1 MTKPK
6 TRGRNVL
13 FRLYILG
20 QLTNDL
26 VDSAMVRSKLNP
38 NDFAVQSA
46 IRAYQPITPSQLS
59 TLLGTPPTTL
69 SSQLARLER
78 RKQIKRRRNPDDG
91 RSSLIELTKQGE
103 KNYEDRS
110 RSSPNTSTTRSRSW
124 TSRSTG
130 SRTLCVQRSR
140 GRTRALH
147 ARPGRPPGAA
157 AEPGSRNASGEGC
170 VSTAVSRKA
179 RKRPRS

>member
-1 MTKPK
+1 MAKPQ

-26 VDSAMVRSKLNP
+26 FDSAMTRRALNP
-38 NDFAVQSA
+38 NDFALQSA
-46 IRAYQPITPSQLS
+46 IRAYQPVTPGQLS

-91 RSSLIELTKQGE
+91 RSSLIELTKAGE
-103 KNYEDRS
+103 KNVVAAMPALRGAIALVAEHLDYSLEDLDVALDR
-110 RSSPNTSTTRSRSW
+110 
-124 TSRSTG
+124 
-130 SRTLCVQRSR
+130 LEDAL
-140 GRTRALH
+140 RA
-147 ARPGRPPGAA
+147 
-157 AEPGSRNASGEGC
+157 
-170 VSTAVSRKA
+170 AVSRPDEASSRTTGPAA
-179 RKRPRS
+179 RRRR

>member
-1 MTKPK
+1 MAKPK

-26 VDSAMVRSKLNP
+26 FDQSMARRKLNP

-46 IRAYQPITPSQLS
+46 IRAFQPITPSRLS

-69 SSQLARLER
+69 SSQLARLEQ

-91 RSSLIELTKQGE
+91 RSSLIELTKLGE
-103 KNYEDRS
+103 KNVVAALPALRGAISVVAEHLDYSLEELDLALDRLEDA
-110 RSSPNTSTTRSRSW
+110 
-124 TSRSTG
+124 
-130 SRTLCVQRSR
+130 L
-140 GRTRALH
+140 RA
-147 ARPGRPPGAA
+147 
-157 AEPGSRNASGEGC
+157 
-170 VSTAVSRKA
+170 AVSRPDEGA
-179 RKRPRS
+179 GFSRSRRGGAPRRGTG